1 MISTIPIGSDKFLY
15 TIISNISLFI
25 IKCQIWMKILIQF
38 TFHLL
43 INRFYTFGLIHWGLT
58 SKSIFNA
65 QQQLSRS
72 HVQTCICLLLWK
84 LNPYFLNCTR
94 INSIYTRRIPFSWAS
109 WRPTATWMGSASG
122 SPSLEHSYWPSWPGT
137 WYKCRI
143 AGCLWHDS
151 ISRWL
156 K

>member
-58 SKSIFNA
+58 GKSTFNA
-65 QQQLSRS
+65 HNSNCPD
-72 HVQTCICLLLWK
+72 HVYKHAYAFYSENLTLIFWTVRGLTQ
-84 LNPYFLNCTR
+84 
-94 INSIYTRRIPFSWAS
+94 YTRRIPFSWAS

>member
-15 TIISNISLFI
+15 TIISNTSLFI

-58 SKSIFNA
+58 GKSTFNA
-65 QQQLSRS
+65 HNSNCPDHMYKHAS
-72 HVQTCICLLLWK
+72 AFY
-84 LNPYFLNCTR
+84 PYFLNWTR
-94 INSIYTRRIPFSWAS
+94 INSIYARRIPFSWAS